1 MIEDSEV
8 CNFVDDN
15 TIYAFDDSMEA
26 ISRLLKVDI
35 NNAVDWFKYNQMA
48 ANLDKFQV
56 MFMGLEK
63 GQTLSLKI
71 NGISI
76 RTTEEVKLLRITI
89 NSNLQYQSHVEAI
102 CKTANQKVKAFSRI
116 AGYLQKLKAYV
127 LCRTFIMSTFN
138 YCPLIW
144 MFYS

>member
-56 MFMGLEK
+56 MFMGLK
-63 GQTLSLKI
+63 
-71 NGISI
+71 
-76 RTTEEVKLLRITI
+76 
-89 NSNLQYQSHVEAI
+89 
-102 CKTANQKVKAFSRI
+102 KVKH
-116 AGYLQKLKAYV
+116 LVLK
-127 LCRTFIMSTFN
+127 
-138 YCPLIW
+138 
-144 MFYS
+144 